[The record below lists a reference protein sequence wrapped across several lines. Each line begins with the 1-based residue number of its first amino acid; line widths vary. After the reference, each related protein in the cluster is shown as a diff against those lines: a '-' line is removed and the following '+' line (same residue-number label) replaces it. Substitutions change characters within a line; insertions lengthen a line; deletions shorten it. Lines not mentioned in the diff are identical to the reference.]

1 LTLVSNLVKDSLI
14 YAFQEALKPSVEKL
28 VSGPVFQSILAEEL
42 LAVEWNFV
50 YIKDALDSLRPQKF
64 SNETNSPHHS
74 CCYRMRVRWWIISS
88 KINTEKPLK
97 VFAMNQLKP

>member
-50 YIKDALDSLRPQKF
+50 YIKDALDYCLRPQSFQMKQI
-64 SNETNSPHHS
+64 P
-74 CCYRMRVRWWIISS
+74 RIIHAV
-88 KINTEKPLK
+88 IEC
-97 VFAMNQLKP
+97 ACADE